1 MTNAKVAYLQIV
13 ACFECPMSL
22 YHIWLYLPCHNACH
36 PKKRKPLYQ
45 QQKVHPWNKFLSSAT
60 SPPARAG
67 FRKTSSRT
75 FYVSMRKFCKTSSG
89 FKSLKVIPG
98 KGHSVLILMYFT
110 IVSLEEWLEKA
121 IELLIMVSII
131 FKNKARPAGN

>member
-1 MTNAKVAYLQIV
+1 
-13 ACFECPMSL
+13 
-22 YHIWLYLPCHNACH
+22 
-36 PKKRKPLYQ
+36 
-45 QQKVHPWNKFLSSAT
+45 
-60 SPPARAG
+60 
-67 FRKTSSRT
+67 
-75 FYVSMRKFCKTSSG
+75 MRKFCKTSSG